1 MVELAAIGFALR
13 MLPHLVWEPLPQQAK
28 DNLAAYLTHAR
39 RFDYADNNWKFFRVL
54 VDLGLE
60 QCGIDFDRSLTE
72 RYLEELDG
80 FYIGDG
86 WYRDGNVRRID
97 HYIPFAMHF
106 YGLIYARL
114 ATGDERRAAAY
125 RERAQR
131 FARDIR
137 HWFDDEG
144 GTLAFGRS
152 LTYRFACGGFWGA
165 LAFAD
170 LEALPWGEIKG
181 QFLRHLRWWSNLPI
195 AHRDGVLSIG
205 YGYPNLF
212 MSEGYNSAGSPY
224 WALKAFLPLA
234 LPEDHPFWT
243 AEESA
248 AVVDE
253 QPVPLRHPGM
263 VMMHTPGNVV
273 ALSSGQQNWQMRAG
287 AEKYAKF
294 AYASRYA
301 FSVEV
306 DERAYQNGAFDG
318 ALALSD
324 DDRHFRV
331 RETNEAARIAGDTLH
346 AVWKP
351 WDDVTVETWLAPAH
365 PWHIRVH
372 RITTPRRLHATEGG
386 FAIARADLDA
396 DTRVD
401 EPGRA
406 LARSRTDLSAIVDLA
421 GEREGR
427 AHRPYANTNLVAAK
441 TIVPQLRGEIG
452 RRDDRADDRGHGA
465 ARRRRGRGGARQA
478 APGPRPRR
486 PRGPASRAR
495 ASRSAPS
502 SRRSGSDAAEARL
515 RHAGRSHQVRVRR
528 GGARPPG
535 ADLRHPPDR
544 AARGVRERRGA
555 QRARPDRHPG
565 HRLGLPAGDPGRD
578 RGGARPQAHRPRGG
592 NGQVHPRPRRL
603 RGRHPRHPRGRGQR
617 RAGGRVHPRLDHL
630 RQQARL
636 RAARPLPRRPHPAH
650 VLCPHERADRQLP
663 PHGRPGRRLAHRPQG
678 GEAPRGV
685 RLHRPAQR
693 PLRRPG
699 RPDRRPASSSSIS
712 TR

>member
-1 MVELAAIGFALR
+1 MTYDPVRANPLHGNPLRTRADCEKALRDLFQPLLPYFSEGGARVRLDGAAAHFDRAAADLEGFARPLWGLTPLAAGGGTFDHWDLYRRGLANGTDPDHPEYWGQVNATDQRMVELAAIGFALR

-114 ATGDERRAAAY
+114 ATGDERRAAVY
-125 RERAQR
+125 RERAQL
-131 FARDIR
+131 FAKDIR

-181 QFLRHLRWWSNLPI
+181 QFLRHLRWWSKLPI

-243 AEESA
+243 AEETA

-253 QPVPLRHPGM
+253 RPVPLRHPGM

-318 ALALSD
+318 ALAFSD
-324 DDRHFRV
+324 DDRHYRV

-351 WDDVTVETWLAPAH
+351 WDDVTVETWLVPAH

-452 RRDDRADDRGHGA
+452 AGTTVLMTA
-465 ARRRRGRGGARQA
+465 AMAL
-478 APGPRPRR
+478 
-486 PRGPASRAR
+486 PAS
-495 ASRSAPS
+495 
-502 SRRSGSDAAEARL
+502 AEAEAAL
-515 RHAGRSHQVRVRR
+515 GKPPPAPDIAALEALF
-528 GGARPPG
+528 AREGIEVSAIQP
-535 ADLRHPPDR
+535 A
-544 AARGVRERRGA
+544 ERF
-555 QRARPDRHPG
+555 
-565 HRLGLPAGDPGRD
+565 
-578 RGGARPQAHRPRGG
+578 
-592 NGQVHPRPRRL
+592 
-603 RGRHPRHPRGRGQR
+603 
-617 RAGGRVHPRLDHL
+617 
-630 RQQARL
+630 
-636 RAARPLPRRPHPAH
+636 
-650 VLCPHERADRQLP
+650 
-663 PHGRPGRRLAHRPQG
+663 
-678 GEAPRGV
+678 
-685 RLHRPAQR
+685 
-693 PLRRPG
+693 
-699 RPDRRPASSSSIS
+699 
-712 TR
+712 